1 MQSKIDIKKNNKN
14 FIENALKCLI
24 LLKNIK
30 FNWDISQD
38 KFFAFLKEN
47 SKKKLEDTIQMT
59 IGFLQQVVIPYLMN
73 FGLGLDK
80 IFEDINFNKIMVTL
94 LFAKFKSGF
103 VLEINSKGISEFL
116 KNLIN
121 KKY

>member
-1 MQSKIDIKKNNKN
+1 
-14 FIENALKCLI
+14 
-24 LLKNIK
+24 
-30 FNWDISQD
+30 
-38 KFFAFLKEN
+38 
-47 SKKKLEDTIQMT
+47 MT
-59 IGFLQQVVIPYLMN
+59 IGFLQQVVINYLMN
-73 FGLGLDK
+73 IGLDK

-103 VLEINSKGISEFL
+103 FLEINSKGISEFL

>member
-1 MQSKIDIKKNNKN
+1 
-14 FIENALKCLI
+14 
-24 LLKNIK
+24 
-30 FNWDISQD
+30 
-38 KFFAFLKEN
+38 
-47 SKKKLEDTIQMT
+47 MT
-59 IGFLQQVVIPYLMN
+59 IGFLKQVVIPYLMN

-103 VLEINSKGISEFL
+103 VLEINSKGISKFL

-121 KKY
+121 KKYNN